1 MSKISE
7 RNINKIKE
15 NIIRILYDEYPQA
28 VFSTHISKLEARDH
42 EFILKLLKELENSG
56 IVKSITKSRLGK
68 QYIERKRWMLSNE
81 VYEKYKELI
90 Q

>member
-7 RNINKIKE
+7 RNISKIKE

-28 VFSTHISKLEARDH
+28 IFSTYISKLEARDH
-42 EFILKLLKELENSG
+42 EFIMKLLKELENSG
-56 IVKSITKSRLGK
+56 IVKPITKSKLGK
-68 QYIERKRWMLSNE
+68 PYLQRKKWMLSNE
-81 VYEKYKELI
+81 VYEKYKELV